1 MWKERVDQLIQRL
14 QGPHAL
20 KPIQVHREELT
31 HLLLAVQRWRLA
43 LIAQPTPK
51 RHRLARERPGY
62 RS

>member
-31 HLLLAVQRWRLA
+31 HLLLAMQRWRLGW
-43 LIAQPTPK
+43 IA
-51 RHRLARERPGY
+51 
-62 RS
+62 